1 MIGYFIKSCDISL
14 SQLLYPFLKDI
25 TSIINE
31 NMLST
36 YGRGIRVFLI
46 EYYLEGKYLQT
57 PNKAYK
63 VNSYLKKDQS
73 ISVTFFVQENIKTLS
88 ANEIRKY
95 IVNTTEEAIHL
106 VKRKMDDND
115 VITIDF
121 KKMSEDFKLCSDI
134 FLST

>member
-1 MIGYFIKSCDISL
+1 
-14 SQLLYPFLKDI
+14 
-25 TSIINE
+25 
-31 NMLST
+31 MLST